1 MQEHEN
7 EERQDMKKPTQDTAV
22 AAVVEIAGSVTDVT
36 LLRGTDNVGLIFGHD
51 KARDFLAWTYSATGG
66 SDIYRHF
73 VVVVVD
79 CETKH
84 AWLSSVFEPMA
95 NRMSPIAAYRLFLAH
110 QDWDQFESSG
120 RVPAS
125 IVDALVEAGGD
136 SGSSTDGFFDEK
148 IADTAGCKR
157 IFRGTTRALDN
168 PLREEISES
177 AWYSIGVPTGV
188 AANVTV
194 DDGEVAD
201 ISHVGFFEIDVKGDK
216 RLREHLIDNVKT
228 FVSHYVASGTFS
240 IGLAASAT
248 GDLVAVGLPGQGRA
262 ASLRAMAA
270 AARELGPGHF
280 SRGEI
285 GAIEAAADHFDEA
298 SGIVLTVG
306 EDY

>member
-1 MQEHEN
+1 ME
-7 EERQDMKKPTQDTAV
+7 KPTQDTAV
-22 AAVVEIAGSVTDVT
+22 AAVVEIAGSVIDVT
-36 LLRGTDNVGLIFGHD
+36 LLRGTDSVGLIFGHD
-51 KARDFLAWTYSATGG
+51 ETRNLLAWTYGG
-66 SDIYRHF
+66 VGSSDVYRHF

-95 NRMSPIAAYRLFLAH
+95 NRMSPVAAYRLLLAH
-110 QDWDQFESSG
+110 QDWDQFGSSG

-125 IVDALVEAGGD
+125 VVDALVEAGAD

-148 IADTAGCKR
+148 IADTSGCER
-157 IFRGTTRALDN
+157 IFRGPARSLDN

-177 AWYSIGVPTGV
+177 TWYSIGVPTGV

-194 DDGEVAD
+194 DDGEVTD
-201 ISHVGFFEIDVKGDK
+201 ISHVEFFEIDVKGDK

-228 FVSHYVASGTFS
+228 FVSYYVASGTFS

>member
-1 MQEHEN
+1 ME
-7 EERQDMKKPTQDTAV
+7 KPTQDTAV
-22 AAVVEIAGSVTDVT
+22 AAVVEIAGSVIDVT
-36 LLRGTDNVGLIFGHD
+36 LLRGIDNVRLIFGHD
-51 KARDFLAWTYSATGG
+51 ETRNLLAWTYGGVGG

-73 VVVVVD
+73 IVVAVD

-95 NRMSPIAAYRLFLAH
+95 NRMSPVAAYRLLLAH

-125 IVDALVEAGGD
+125 VVDALVEAGGD
-136 SGSSTDGFFDEK
+136 SGFSTDGFFDEK
-148 IADTAGCKR
+148 IADTAGCEM
-157 IFRGTTRALDN
+157 IFRGPARSLDN

-201 ISHVGFFEIDVKGDK
+201 ISHVDFFEIDVKGDK

-298 SGIVLTVG
+298 SGIVLIVG